1 MSLDID
7 IFNFIHYLA
16 GKWWLLDWF
25 AVFLARYLPYF
36 LVVAAAYFLL
46 KEKNRRRIYAFA
58 IMSLS
63 VILARGVITEIIRFF
78 YHRPRP
84 FSALNSVPLFGADE
98 LTAFPSGHAAA
109 FFALAT
115 ALFFLKTGLGKWFFI
130 LSFLMV
136 IARVFAGVHWPSDIL
151 AGAVIGIISA
161 LFIRKILPKR
171 EN

>member
-1 MSLDID
+1 MILDIK

-16 GKWWLLDWF
+16 GKWWLLDWLG
-25 AVFLARYLPYF
+25 VFLAQYLPYL
-36 LVVAAAYFLL
+36 LVAAAAYFLL

-63 VILARGVITEIIRFF
+63 VILARGIITEIIRFF

-84 FSALNSVPLFGADE
+84 FSALNFVPLFGAEE
-98 LTAFPSGHAAA
+98 LTSFPSGHAAA

-115 ALFFLKTGLGKWFFI
+115 AIFFLNRRLGKWFLI
-130 LSFLMV
+130 LSFLV
-136 IARVFAGVHWPSDIL
+136 GIARIFAGIHWPFDIL
-151 AGAVIGIISA
+151 AGAIIGILSA
-161 LFIRKILPKR
+161 LLVKKALPKT